1 MSILELNQLYGPPL
15 NSGMRPQSLSTRNE
29 NEEQWSYIYFG
40 DIKKKSLLLQFN
52 LNCLKYFILYFKLTL
67 CRPEVDQGLAVGEG
81 LDSAE
86 AIQSFAATLV
96 PLLLEVWVEASASD
110 SSWSSNDGSH
120 LLTPDSMSVMFQVL
134 SILQL
139 LRKLA
144 PQKDHRD
151 ALVRL

>member
-1 MSILELNQLYGPPL
+1 M
-15 NSGMRPQSLSTRNE
+15 
-29 NEEQWSYIYFG
+29 
-40 DIKKKSLLLQFN
+40 
-52 LNCLKYFILYFKLTL
+52 
-67 CRPEVDQGLAVGEG
+67 DQELAVGEG

-110 SSWSSNDGSH
+110 SPWNSNDGSH
-120 LLTPDSMSVMFQVL
+120 LLNPDSMSVMFQVL